1 MDINLDI
8 EKIRNLVKDQYQK
21 FTESNKKLFDMLS
34 SKEIQ
39 ENWEDNYHLIDH
51 DWILKWKEAISFDYL
66 DKQNSD
72 EIKNSICDFIQ
83 ENTKSNYIK
92 YLNNI
97 EFYCLKDKKN
107 DLMKSFDIISDEVWK
122 LFDINNIN
130 DKYNG
135 KVSLLKGNRKI
146 LIRLDE
152 NIYYIKYLSKIPD
165 ILFGEFI
172 IIFNSGGNEE
182 KEAII
187 KDIAKSNIYNWMRE
201 NDFKQNEKQFKINK
215 NKITFDIIQKTNNYS
230 NPDSSFDINR
240 DLYKDGY
247 KYASIS
253 KDSFSFGNSFYDS
266 NSKSGFLTTQEFINI
281 FSAFQNHRIIQ
292 KFDQTTNVCS
302 LMRSLSLI
310 EPLTSYFT
318 DRNKELKIFSNFQ
331 SKSLLNLTRDFF
343 LNLLFEK
350 VKDPYRPEDFTKYV
364 REKAQIN
371 IKEEQDPFIF
381 LDNLMKYVNKR
392 LNRFDSDIDYH
403 FNDILNNINGEE
415 LHNDLEKIFNKN
427 NSIIGKLFLGIIL
440 ETYKCDKCDKKIEQM
455 NPFNILDIDYKGIIN
470 ELQNKNNSIVGF
482 DIDNLLEFY
491 FLRKKIENM
500 KKPIIDC
507 PNCGNKLII
516 LERKIISYPEYL
528 IIRLNRGAFN
538 QKDGFEEKESFSLF
552 SINYENIEN
561 LENYSSEK
569 NINGNIN
576 SKKYTLINMVNSY
589 KDEKKN
595 DVRFLSICTI
605 PNAPNLKIWI
615 KFKCNEPAQN
625 LKDGY
630 KEDNESEY
638 YILFYRLQNK

>member
-21 FTESNKKLFDMLS
+21 FTESNKKLFDMLLS
-34 SKEIQ
+34 EEIQ

-215 NKITFDIIQKTNNYS
+215 NI
-230 NPDSSFDINR
+230 
-240 DLYKDGY
+240 
-247 KYASIS
+247 
-253 KDSFSFGNSFYDS
+253 
-266 NSKSGFLTTQEFINI
+266 
-281 FSAFQNHRIIQ
+281 
-292 KFDQTTNVCS
+292 
-302 LMRSLSLI
+302 
-310 EPLTSYFT
+310 
-318 DRNKELKIFSNFQ
+318 
-331 SKSLLNLTRDFF
+331 
-343 LNLLFEK
+343 
-350 VKDPYRPEDFTKYV
+350 
-364 REKAQIN
+364 
-371 IKEEQDPFIF
+371 
-381 LDNLMKYVNKR
+381 
-392 LNRFDSDIDYH
+392 
-403 FNDILNNINGEE
+403 
-415 LHNDLEKIFNKN
+415 
-427 NSIIGKLFLGIIL
+427 
-440 ETYKCDKCDKKIEQM
+440 
-455 NPFNILDIDYKGIIN
+455 
-470 ELQNKNNSIVGF
+470 
-482 DIDNLLEFY
+482 
-491 FLRKKIENM
+491 
-500 KKPIIDC
+500 
-507 PNCGNKLII
+507 
-516 LERKIISYPEYL
+516 
-528 IIRLNRGAFN
+528 
-538 QKDGFEEKESFSLF
+538 
-552 SINYENIEN
+552 
-561 LENYSSEK
+561 
-569 NINGNIN
+569 
-576 SKKYTLINMVNSY
+576 
-589 KDEKKN
+589 
-595 DVRFLSICTI
+595 
-605 PNAPNLKIWI
+605 
-615 KFKCNEPAQN
+615 
-625 LKDGY
+625 
-630 KEDNESEY
+630 
-638 YILFYRLQNK
+638 